1 MKRKFN
7 VEIEAKL
14 IVEAFDEVS
23 ARKKAEKAFSR
34 ERVLDTDVRAT
45 GAVSTY
51 DTALADDSPS
61 LL

>member
-1 MKRKFN
+1 MKRKFH

-14 IVEAFDEVS
+14 LVEAFDEAS

-34 ERVLDTDVRAT
+34 ERALDTDVRAA
-45 GAVSTY
+45 GDVWTY
-51 DTALADDSPS
+51 DTAIADDSPT